1 MREVEN
7 LNERLKRLRKK
18 AGLSQTEL
26 GTAVGVALQTVFR
39 WEAGERS
46 PRAEEIRRIAA
57 ALHVTEAELLNGPE
71 ETEIRITL
79 HYSEMPKEVEINMDG
94 KDFDLYMPGNGSL
107 GINGAAKFSSLED
120 IDKFLERARSLL
132 VQGFAFQQSR
142 GAIPATA

>member
-1 MREVEN
+1 MRWIKHYREKAN
-7 LNERLKRLRKK
+7 LSMQKLADL
-18 AGLSQTEL
+18 
-26 GTAVGVALQTVFR
+26 VGVKLNTVWR
-39 WEAGERS
+39 WENEKAS
-46 PRAEEIRRIAA
+46 PSVDIIQPLAA